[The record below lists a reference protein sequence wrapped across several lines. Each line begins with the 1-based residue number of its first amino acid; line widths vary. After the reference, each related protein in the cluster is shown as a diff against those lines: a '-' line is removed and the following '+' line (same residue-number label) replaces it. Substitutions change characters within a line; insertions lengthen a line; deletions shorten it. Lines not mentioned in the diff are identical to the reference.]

1 VPRYRCVLMPDVNDN
16 ELVAMLPQRAMRAGM
31 AAGATNPAFE
41 IAYEFSAPDMAS
53 VEQWLLDRAIP
64 PSSVTALEEL
74 PADR

>member
-1 VPRYRCVLMPDVNDN
+1 MPRYRCVLMPDVNDS

-31 AAGATNPAFE
+31 TAGPAFE
-41 IAYEFSAPDMAS
+41 IAYEFNAPDMAS

-74 PADR
+74 PAEG